1 MHKYT
6 CLPSLLGTEISQ
18 EMSGEN
24 RTCGLSADHGL
35 SSQRGI
41 SSNLHVSESCGYLT
55 TIISAAGSRGEG
67 RPARERATAG
77 LQSTSEWP
85 RRGSPPA
92 VNNGLSAT
100 CPCTQRE
107 PRSLQLDCSQ
117 SCSLGDPNHREG
129 WYCRLRVPIWTYTCL
144 YLTPLLRSLRTNLG
158 SPGLLCQRFSERR
171 GHTQSWDT
179 AGRS

>member
-24 RTCGLSADHGL
+24 PTCGLSADHGL

-41 SSNLHVSESCGYLT
+41 SPNLHISESCRYLT
-55 TIISAAGSRGEG
+55 TIISTAGSGGKG
-67 RPARERATAG
+67 RPVRVRATAG

-92 VNNGLSAT
+92 VNNMQPAGLSAT

-107 PRSLQLDCSQ
+107 PRSPQLDCSQ
-117 SCSLGDPNHREG
+117 SRSLGDPNHWEG
-129 WYCRLRVPIWTYTCL
+129 WYCRLRVPIWTHTCL
-144 YLTPLLRSLRTNLG
+144 YLTPLLKSLRTNLG
-158 SPGLLCQRFSERR
+158 
-171 GHTQSWDT
+171 
-179 AGRS
+179 